1 MPSTAWCWTIS
12 GSGKIMHGTLEL
24 PEGSFLFLGSG
35 KNGRAP
41 LYLDEMSIKGLFRLF
56 LLILPL
62 FGVVTCMS
70 QTKQGSCIT
79 GGTVVLMKGV
89 KSVVMH
95 KCKLY
100 GCPIVAMDGAVARL
114 EECMLEGGHTSV
126 GVFAS
131 GSGTSVN
138 ITSSHIR
145 YFEECVCV
153 ERGAQVALGRTTL
166 CGASLAGIEVRGRET
181 ATHGMHTLSP
191 QIPEGLTPMQ
201 EHPADLSQ
209 PFPMPITQQTTTGV
223 VKSDAKA
230 AVSFVVAE
238 NCLFTEMQGSST
250 WDTSCVWAHA
260 GGAAVLQESGIYG
273 GVWGVCAQGAGTSA
287 HVDRGEMRC
296 PREGGVLVQ
305 GGARVSVQRCKI
317 VMNELHASLPMLASA
332 TGSTVGSSHKKDP
345 KEKGS
350 RQSSSGSSF
359 GCGVDFDTCMPTMIV
374 RPSPKASGEAVGM
387 GWKTAWDAVM
397 HGSCGVIVAGD
408 GFLELDGCEITG
420 GECGA
425 LLEQAGAHAKVSRC
439 VSYDSH

>member
-1 MPSTAWCWTIS
+1 M
-12 GSGKIMHGTLEL
+12 
-24 PEGSFLFLGSG
+24 
-35 KNGRAP
+35 
-41 LYLDEMSIKGLFRLF
+41 
-56 LLILPL
+56 
-62 FGVVTCMS
+62 
-70 QTKQGSCIT
+70 
-79 GGTVVLMKGV
+79 VLMKGA

-95 KCKLY
+95 KCKLF
-100 GCPIVAMDGAVARL
+100 GCPIVAVDGAVAQL
-114 EECMLEGGHTSV
+114 EECTLEGGHTSV

-131 GSGTSVN
+131 GAGTSVN

-153 ERGAQVALGRTTL
+153 ESGAQVALGRTTL
-166 CGASLAGIEVRGRET
+166 SGASLAGIEVRGREGT
-181 ATHGMHTLSP
+181 MHGLHALDP
-191 QIPEGLTPMQ
+191 QLPGSLPSMQ

-209 PFPMPITQQTTTGV
+209 PFPMPQPHQKGI
-223 VKSDAKA
+223 KSKPSDAKA

-238 NCLFTEMQGSST
+238 NCLFTDMHGSST

-287 HVDRGEMRC
+287 HIDRGEMRF

-317 VMNELHASLPMLASA
+317 IMNELHASLPMLASA
-332 TGSTVGSSHKKDP
+332 TGSVVGSTHKKEA

-350 RQSSSGSSF
+350 KHSGIGGVGV
-359 GCGVDFDTCMPTMIV
+359 GCGVDAFETCMPMLLS
-374 RPSPKASGEAVGM
+374 RPSSLSGGKGGDPGALCE
-387 GWKTAWDAVM
+387 GWKTSWGAVM
-397 HGSCGVIVAGD
+397 HGACGVIVAGD

-425 LLEQAGAHAKVSRC
+425 LLEQVGAHAKVSR
-439 VSYDSH
+439 